1 MPPHLAHHRGNFR
14 ERERSWSDK
23 VRDDGMTF
31 ADEPA
36 PVEKGTFQGALESL
50 VGAIIT
56 VASPRPKSPAGR
68 RRPRQSEGRRGRWAS
83 GCLPGESQ

>member
-1 MPPHLAHHRGNFR
+1 
-14 ERERSWSDK
+14 
-23 VRDDGMTF
+23 MTF

-56 VASPRPKSPAGR
+56 RGLAAPEESGWGAAAHGSQKVGEADGHRAASR
-68 RRPRQSEGRRGRWAS
+68 
-83 GCLPGESQ
+83 ESQ